1 MAEIEKDT
9 KNNQPQ
15 KDTDSKTLKEAIP
28 SKIKISQITITSSP
42 LPPPE
47 VLEKYKEIDPSLP
60 DRLVKMIERE
70 QRHRH
75 LITFL
80 GEIFGFIVVLGGFI
94 SAIVLGI
101 YGKEWLAGT
110 IGLGAIASIVGAY
123 FYGKREA
130 IKEQNQKKEND

>member
-1 MAEIEKDT
+1 MAEIEKNT
-9 KNNQPQ
+9 ENNQPQ
-15 KDTDSKTLKEAIP
+15 KDTNSEIPKEPIP
-28 SKIKISQITITSSP
+28 STIEISQISIISSP

-47 VLEKYKEIDPSLP
+47 VLKKYKEIDPSLP
-60 DRLVKMIERE
+60 DRLVKMMERE

-80 GEIFGFIVVLGGFI
+80 GEIFGFIVVVGGFI

-101 YGKEWLAGT
+101 YGREWLAGT

-130 IKEQNQKKEND
+130 IREQNQKRETN

>member
-15 KDTDSKTLKEAIP
+15 KDADSKTLKEAIP

-130 IKEQNQKKEND
+130 IKEQNQKKETD

>member
-1 MAEIEKDT
+1 M
-9 KNNQPQ
+9 
-15 KDTDSKTLKEAIP
+15 
-28 SKIKISQITITSSP
+28 
-42 LPPPE
+42 
-47 VLEKYKEIDPSLP
+47 LERYKEIDPSLP
-60 DRLVKMIERE
+60 DRLVKMMERE

-80 GEIFGFIVVLGGFI
+80 DEIFGFIVVLGGFI

>member
-15 KDTDSKTLKEAIP
+15 KDADSKTLKEAIP

-130 IKEQNQKKEND
+130 IKEQNQKKEKD